1 MYLVVAG
8 GSRWNLCEKH
18 GVGTNVTEIIC
29 TLNSG
34 EEGRMDSASD
44 WSCSWIQCLRELIST
59 IFKLLI
65 EIVNT
70 DIQHRIVDR
79 WIMSASVPA
88 SPIAI
93 VMVLQISMSQM

>member
-1 MYLVVAG
+1 MHLPPMPNENVHASRKHEGKRRTRLVS
-8 GSRWNLCEKH
+8 SRS
-18 GVGTNVTEIIC
+18 
-29 TLNSG
+29 SG